1 MPKHTSP
8 SYLIL
13 LLPLILIVGGQSCA
27 KLAGTTFGE
36 EPLPGMLFGL
46 GTYLFFGVR
55 GVVWAIII
63 KRLKLS
69 VAYPVL
75 SLSFPL
81 VLLVSFLIF
90 GERVSL
96 YNIIGAFTVVA
107 GVLLI
112 SFGEIKL
119 AREEGAK

>member
-1 MPKHTSP
+1 MPQRSSS
-8 SYLIL
+8 SYGIL

-27 KLAGTTFGE
+27 KLAGTTFGDA
-36 EPLPGMLFGL
+36 PLPGLLFGL
-46 GTYLFFGVR
+46 GTYLFFGIR
-55 GVVWAIII
+55 GFVWAIIV

-69 VAYPVL
+69 VAYPVM

-90 GERVSL
+90 GERVSI
-96 YNIIGAFTVVA
+96 YNIFGAFTVVA

-112 SFGEIKL
+112 SLGEIRL
-119 AREEGAK
+119 AKEEGAK